1 MNRPLLRVLRGGLMT
16 TVQDC
21 GRTGYGHWGV
31 PTGGAMD
38 LLSHRLANRL
48 VGNPDTAAALEM
60 TLLGDDFEVLDDA
73 VIAVCGADMRAQM
86 GSHDGPCRDFPV
98 QRPVFVRRGTVLR
111 FGAAVRG
118 CRAVLAM
125 AGGIDVPELLG
136 SRSTLLRGGW
146 GGFEG
151 RRLAAGDCLAVCD
164 ANIGTAAAWQPA
176 VDTPPAWSIRLQWLP
191 GGAPATLR
199 FVAGSHWG
207 QLTLK
212 SRELLLGQSFVIRPE
227 SDRMGYRLR
236 GSELTLEQAG
246 SEQGRM
252 KSAAVVP
259 GTLQLPADGQLLLL
273 MADCAPTGGYPRIG
287 HVISADLSLAGQL
300 RPGDA
305 LRLVQVTH
313 VEALEALRVQERA
326 LRAAMVMARL

>member
-1 MNRPLLRVLRGGLMT
+1 MSRPLLRVLRGGLMT

-21 GRTGYGHWGV
+21 GRLGYGHWGV
-31 PTGGAMD
+31 PTAGAMD

-60 TLLGDDFEVLDDA
+60 TLVGDDFEFLTDA
-73 VIAVCGADMRAQM
+73 VVAVCGAHMRAQLE
-86 GSHDGPCRDFPV
+86 GRDGQCGNFPL

-118 CRAVLAM
+118 CRAVLAV
-125 AGGIDVPELLG
+125 AGGIDVPEMLG

-151 RRLAAGDCLAVCD
+151 RRLVAGDCLAACELTKD
-164 ANIGTAAAWQPA
+164 AALPWLPSADKQA
-176 VDTPPAWSIRLQWLP
+176 AWSIRLQSLP
-191 GGAPATLR
+191 NDAPTILR
-199 FVAGSHWG
+199 FVAGTHWEQLSANSRALLQG
-207 QLTLK
+207 QN
-212 SRELLLGQSFVIRPE
+212 FVIRPE

-236 GSELTLEQAG
+236 GSELALEQEG
-246 SEQGRM
+246 SEQGRL

-313 VEALEALRVQERA
+313 AEALEALRVQERA
-326 LRAAMVMARL
+326 LRSAMVMSRL

>member
-1 MNRPLLRVLRGGLMT
+1 MSRAVLRVLRGGLMT

-21 GRTGYGHWGV
+21 GRMGYGHWGV

-48 VGNPDTAAALEM
+48 VGNPDAAAALEM
-60 TLLGDDFEVLDDA
+60 TLLGDDFEVLNDA

-86 GSHDGPCRDFPV
+86 ERQDGSCCDLPV
-98 QRPVFVRRGTVLR
+98 QRPVFVRRGAVLR
-111 FGAAVRG
+111 FGAAIRG
-118 CRAVLAM
+118 CRAVLAV

-151 RRLAAGDCLAVCD
+151 RRLVSGDCLAVCELTSD
-164 ANIGTAAAWQPA
+164 KALPWLPSADKQA
-176 VDTPPAWSIRLQWLP
+176 AWSIRLQSLP
-191 GGAPATLR
+191 NDAPTILR
-199 FVAGSHWG
+199 FVAGTHWE
-207 QLTLK
+207 QLTPD
-212 SRELLLGQSFVIRPE
+212 SRDAVLGQSFAIRPE

-236 GSELTLEQAG
+236 GSELVLAG
-246 SEQGRM
+246 SEQGRL

-326 LRAAMVMARL
+326 LRAALVMARL